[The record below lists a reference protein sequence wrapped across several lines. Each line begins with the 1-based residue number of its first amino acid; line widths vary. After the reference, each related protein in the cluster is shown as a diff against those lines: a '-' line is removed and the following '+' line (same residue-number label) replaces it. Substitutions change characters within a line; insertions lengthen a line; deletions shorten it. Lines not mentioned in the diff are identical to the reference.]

1 MRKLLIA
8 TKNPDKLRE
17 IERLLEGL
25 NTNIVSLIDFPEIRG
40 AEEDGL
46 TLIENS
52 YKKAYEAYL
61 STGIPTVADDTGL
74 VVDALQ
80 GMPGVFSARFAGENA
95 TYTANR
101 RKLLKLLEGVSNRR
115 AKFVTVVTFVRNE
128 REIYHF
134 VGEVE
139 GFITPEERGSGGFG
153 YDSIF
158 LYPQMGLTFAEMP
171 LELKNKL
178 SHRARAFEELKKFII
193 NESRIS

>member
-1 MRKLLIA
+1 LRELLIA

-17 IERLLEGL
+17 IKRLLKGVEI
-25 NTNIVSLIDFPEIRG
+25 NIVSLIDVPEIEG

-46 TLIENS
+46 TFIENS
-52 YKKAYEAYL
+52 YKKAHEAYL
-61 STGIPTVADDTGL
+61 ATGIPSVADDTGL

-80 GMPGVFSARFAGENA
+80 GMPGVFSARFAGEDA
-95 TYTANR
+95 TYEDNR
-101 RKLLKLLEGVSNRR
+101 KKLLKLLKGVSNRR
-115 AKFVTVVTFVRNE
+115 AKFVTVVTFVRSE
-128 REIYHF
+128 KEIYRF

-139 GFITPEERGSGGFG
+139 GFITSEERGNEGFG

-178 SHRARAFEELKKFII
+178 SHRARAFKEFKKFLI